1 MFTIW
6 KIHSQ
11 TNRML
16 MYLKKKIV
24 LRSLSQIMFLSI
36 LLVIFIYSDIDILV
50 IVYLLCHE
58 DFTCAALQT
67 LHTSCF
73 FPYEIEQ
80 GCFYLL
86 FIFNVRVSIMVFNA
100 TFNNISVISWRSVLL
115 VGGKWST
122 RRKPSTCRKSM
133 THFIT

>member
-6 KIHSQ
+6 KIHSH
-11 TNRML
+11 TNGML

-36 LLVIFIYSDIDILV
+36 LLVIFIHSDIDILV
-50 IVYLLCHE
+50 IIYLLYHE

-80 GCFYLL
+80 GCSIVIILLSYFYLL
-86 FIFNVRVSIMVFNA
+86 FIFNVRVRIMVFKA

-115 VGGKWST
+115 VGENHRPVAS
-122 RRKPSTCRKSM
+122 
-133 THFIT
+133 H